1 MARRSQEEENT
12 PGVKGGRTREGV
24 SETFTLSPA
33 ASTGGEKECG
43 FLPRLQNGNPP
54 RTWDS
59 PLRPWAS
66 PRVPLPH
73 ARAAVP
79 YLYPTLREKCR
90 QASFR
95 WVSKFARRKFPPH
108 SGQTWGGRFL
118 CIR

>member
-1 MARRSQEEENT
+1 MWIPAPSAKWKPT
-12 PGVKGGRTREGV
+12 VDLG
-24 SETFTLSPA
+24 LSP
-33 ASTGGEKECG
+33 SVLGV
-43 FLPRLQNGNPP
+43 PQ
-54 RTWDS
+54 
-59 PLRPWAS
+59 
-66 PRVPLPH
+66 VPL
-73 ARAAVP
+73 ARALAAVP